1 MCVMLNMVNI
11 TNRYIGHWKSFQF
24 QLATKTL
31 TLLLSRLIYIHL
43 NNALMKQLSK
53 LYFPSLATT
62 VHKQLEDYSTHQFVS
77 ELGGAAG
84 IVLGVSLFTIIKS
97 KLSDLA

>member
-1 MCVMLNMVNI
+1 ML
-11 TNRYIGHWKSFQF
+11 Q
-24 QLATKTL
+24 
-31 TLLLSRLIYIHL
+31 
-43 NNALMKQLSK
+43 

-97 KLSDLA
+97 TNASFYTRTHILVIDDAIDQMGSITRKIKNYLCFQNLQAGAKVSKANGHHYFWSR

>member
-1 MCVMLNMVNI
+1 
-11 TNRYIGHWKSFQF
+11 
-24 QLATKTL
+24 
-31 TLLLSRLIYIHL
+31 
-43 NNALMKQLSK
+43 MKQLSK

-97 KLSDLA
+97 KLIDLA

>member
-1 MCVMLNMVNI
+1 
-11 TNRYIGHWKSFQF
+11 
-24 QLATKTL
+24 
-31 TLLLSRLIYIHL
+31 
-43 NNALMKQLSK
+43 MKQSSK

-97 KLSDLA
+97 KLSG

>member
-1 MCVMLNMVNI
+1 MTFVSI
-11 TNRYIGHWKSFQF
+11 FQ
-24 QLATKTL
+24 
-31 TLLLSRLIYIHL
+31 SLII
-43 NNALMKQLSK
+43 K

-97 KLSDLA
+97 KPKVDNHLCRKAYKGSHLVSV

>member
-1 MCVMLNMVNI
+1 MTFVSI
-11 TNRYIGHWKSFQF
+11 FQ
-24 QLATKTL
+24 
-31 TLLLSRLIYIHL
+31 SLII
-43 NNALMKQLSK
+43 K

-97 KLSDLA
+97 KTEISFFLCGKA